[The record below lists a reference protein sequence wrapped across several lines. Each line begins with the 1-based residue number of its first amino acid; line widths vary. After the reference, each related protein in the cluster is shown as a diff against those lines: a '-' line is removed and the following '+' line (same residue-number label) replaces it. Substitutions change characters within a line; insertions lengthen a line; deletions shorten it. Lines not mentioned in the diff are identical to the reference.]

1 MTSAHS
7 GISSDLRSDVQDI
20 LGDAVQWKLPRDQW
34 PLVEALVE
42 RLRLALQAGNAA
54 EVEKLVTDLEL
65 AAPLRIQPI
74 GGPPTEPAPD
84 RLRHVAKD
92 IVHDLD
98 EGLEAPEADED
109 HGAGR

>member
-1 MTSAHS
+1 MTSAHG
-7 GISSDLRSDVQDI
+7 GISDDLRSDVQDI
-20 LGDAVQWKLPRDQW
+20 LGDAVQWKLPQNQW

-42 RLRLALQAGNAA
+42 RLHVALRTGDAA
-54 EVEKLVTDLEL
+54 EAEKLVTDLEL

-74 GGPPTEPAPD
+74 GGPPTQPAPD
-84 RLRHVAKD
+84 RLKHVAKD

-98 EGLEAPEADED
+98 DGVDTQNPDED